1 MKQEFTV
8 KNKLLLGV
16 GIAAGYVLGSRS
28 GRAAYDKLKARAA
41 GVWDS
46 KPVQDKVA
54 VATEAIKEKAPEVA
68 DQLSEAARRA
78 GTVLGSAMHREGSS
92 GTGKSSTS
100 DDATTA
106 GASGTG
112 ASGTGASGTGASGT
126 SASGTS
132 GGFGATGTAGTT
144 DTLGTSATLGTAAAG
159 TSGATG
165 ATGATGAA
173 GTSETLSG
181 ADELGEDHIP
191 AHSTHPE
198 TTNLGTS
205 DENGPEGTGSKA

>member
-92 GTGKSSTS
+92 GAGKSSTS

-106 GASGTG
+106 GASGTS
-112 ASGTGASGTGASGT
+112 ASGTSASGT

-132 GGFGATGTAGTT
+132 GGFGTTGTAGTT

-159 TSGATG
+159 TSGVAGT
-165 ATGATGAA
+165 TGAA
-173 GTSETLSG
+173 GSSGTLSG
-181 ADELGEDHIP
+181 ADDLGEDHIP

>member
-1 MKQEFTV
+1 V

-16 GIAAGYVLGSRS
+16 GIATGYVLGSRS

-41 GVWDS
+41 GIWDS

-68 DQLSEAARRA
+68 DQLTEAARRA
-78 GTVLGSAMHREGSS
+78 GTVIGSAMHREGSS
-92 GTGKSSTS
+92 GGGKS
-100 DDATTA
+100 DDAT
-106 GASGTG
+106 STG
-112 ASGTGASGTGASGT
+112 ASG
-126 SASGTS
+126 
-132 GGFGATGTAGTT
+132 GFGTTGTAGTT

-159 TSGATG
+159 TSGVAGTT
-165 ATGATGAA
+165 AAA
-173 GTSETLSG
+173 GTSGTLSD

-205 DENGPEGTGSKA
+205 GETGSKS

>member
-1 MKQEFTV
+1 M

-41 GVWDS
+41 GIWDS

-78 GTVLGSAMHREGSS
+78 GTVIGSAVQREGSS
-92 GTGKSSTS
+92 GSGATKSSTS
-100 DDATTA
+100 DAGTTASAPGTTVPGTSTA
-106 GASGTG
+106 GAPGRSTPSG
-112 ASGTGASGTGASGT
+112 
-126 SASGTS
+126 
-132 GGFGATGTAGTT
+132 
-144 DTLGTSATLGTAAAG
+144 D
-159 TSGATG
+159 
-165 ATGATGAA
+165 
-173 GTSETLSG
+173 
-181 ADELGEDHIP
+181 DLGEDHIP

-198 TTNLGTS
+198 TLNLGTS
-205 DENGPEGTGSKA
+205 DETNSKA